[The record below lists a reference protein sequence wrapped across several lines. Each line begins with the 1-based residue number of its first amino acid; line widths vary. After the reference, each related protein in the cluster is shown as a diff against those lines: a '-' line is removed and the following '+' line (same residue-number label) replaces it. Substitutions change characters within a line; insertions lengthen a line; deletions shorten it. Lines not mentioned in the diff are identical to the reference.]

1 MSRNT
6 IELVAKFRDDASV
19 GLRRLAT
26 EANRTMQIQSRAASS
41 SGRQQQLM
49 HAAAARLG
57 IRTEREIR
65 REIQRTQAAY
75 NAMAKSGR
83 ASHNELARAAQ
94 QTRSRIREL
103 NAEMN
108 SGSRFNRMVQGGKSL
123 ARGAT
128 SVAAGVMAGGYVLA
142 QPVNRTMDYD
152 TELRHATNTMYAGKT
167 LAEKRAGMAEINKT
181 VNDAAYLGGT
191 SKEAALQAMNTMV
204 SSGSLSD
211 AAVKQM
217 LPTVMKTAA
226 AAGADA
232 DDIANIVTK
241 AKQAGFKE
249 ADIPALLDR
258 AMQSGMDGGFE
269 LTNMARWLP
278 QQLAAMKSAGMGA
291 TLDNFS
297 SLLTANQL
305 AFMTAGS
312 ADEAGNN
319 MVNLLAKLSSP
330 DIVNKAKKIDING
343 QEGFDF
349 TDSMNK
355 RKDAGMNS
363 LDALVDIVGEIVSK
377 DAKSAALMEKM
388 AAAQGDEAKL
398 ALLEEQKALVD
409 GTAVGQLVSDRQALM
424 ALLSLINNKQEA
436 ARLQQGQANAAGAV
450 DNNYQFVAE
459 GSGFKKEQF
468 KTAYSEAEYGAFSS
482 FTDMVADKLKGIADW
497 ARGNQETAQTAVAA
511 GQGAAA
517 VSATVGASSMVSGGW
532 RFFQGGQGVAGAG
545 RFLPSAGSMG
555 AFTLGA
561 APLAAMGGV
570 THLAAQRD
578 KYDDWSKPLVAF
590 ADRLQ
595 SFLPDF
601 MSSAKNEY
609 MRKREEL
616 GGNNSPLD
624 SPVLKESMAQLSQ
637 SAQTNQQASQQ
648 YVTAAT
654 ENQAAT
660 AQLTNAASQM
670 TAAAAQMQAAAGK
683 PIPVTVT
690 VQNGNIMA
698 YINQAAARAAA
709 KN

>member
-1 MSRNT
+1 
-6 IELVAKFRDDASV
+6 
-19 GLRRLAT
+19 
-26 EANRTMQIQSRAASS
+26 
-41 SGRQQQLM
+41 
-49 HAAAARLG
+49 
-57 IRTEREIR
+57 
-65 REIQRTQAAY
+65 
-75 NAMAKSGR
+75 
-83 ASHNELARAAQ
+83 
-94 QTRSRIREL
+94 
-103 NAEMN
+103 
-108 SGSRFNRMVQGGKSL
+108 
-123 ARGAT
+123 
-128 SVAAGVMAGGYVLA
+128 
-142 QPVNRTMDYD
+142 
-152 TELRHATNTMYAGKT
+152 
-167 LAEKRAGMAEINKT
+167 
-181 VNDAAYLGGT
+181 
-191 SKEAALQAMNTMV
+191 
-204 SSGSLSD
+204 
-211 AAVKQM
+211 
-217 LPTVMKTAA
+217 
-226 AAGADA
+226 
-232 DDIANIVTK
+232 
-241 AKQAGFKE
+241 
-249 ADIPALLDR
+249 
-258 AMQSGMDGGFE
+258 
-269 LTNMARWLP
+269 
-278 QQLAAMKSAGMGA
+278 MKSAGMGA

-297 SLLTANQL
+297 SLLNANQL

-312 ADEAGNN
+312 TDEAGNN
-319 MVNLLAKLSSP
+319 LVNLLAKISSQ
-330 DIVNKAKKIDING
+330 DIVTKAKKIDING

-349 TDSMNK
+349 TASMNK
-355 RKDAGMNS
+355 RQAAGMNS
-363 LDALVDIVGEIVSK
+363 LDALVDIVSEIVQK
-377 DAKSAALMEKM
+377 DEKSAALMKQM

-398 ALLEEQKALVD
+398 ALLENQKALVD

-436 ARLQQGQANAAGAV
+436 ARLQQGQANATGAV
-450 DNNYQFVAE
+450 DGAYQFVAD
-459 GSGFKKEQF
+459 GSGFKKEQL

-482 FTDMVADKLKGIADW
+482 FTDMVANKLKGIADW
-497 ARGNQETAQTAVAA
+497 ARGNQEAAQTAVAA

-517 VSATVGASSMVSGGW
+517 VSATVGTSSMVSGGW

-545 RFLPSAGSMG
+545 RFLPSASSMG

-670 TAAAAQMQAAAGK
+670 TAAAAQMQAAVGK

>member
-1 MSRNT
+1 
-6 IELVAKFRDDASV
+6 
-19 GLRRLAT
+19 
-26 EANRTMQIQSRAASS
+26 
-41 SGRQQQLM
+41 
-49 HAAAARLG
+49 
-57 IRTEREIR
+57 
-65 REIQRTQAAY
+65 
-75 NAMAKSGR
+75 
-83 ASHNELARAAQ
+83 
-94 QTRSRIREL
+94 
-103 NAEMN
+103 
-108 SGSRFNRMVQGGKSL
+108 
-123 ARGAT
+123 
-128 SVAAGVMAGGYVLA
+128 MAGGYVLA

-167 LAEKRAGMAEINKT
+167 LAEKRAGMEEINKT
-181 VNDAAYLGGT
+181 VNDAAYIGGT

-204 SSGSLSD
+204 ASGSLSD

-217 LPTVMKTAA
+217 LPTVMKTALA
-226 AAGADA
+226 ANADA

-258 AMQSGMDGGFE
+258 AMQSGADGGFE
-269 LTNMARWLP
+269 LKDMARWLP

-297 SLLTANQL
+297 SLLNANQL

-312 ADEAGNN
+312 TDEAGNN
-319 MVNLLAKLSSP
+319 LVNLLAKISSQ
-330 DIVNKAKKIDING
+330 DIVTKAKKIDING

-349 TDSMNK
+349 TASMNK
-355 RKDAGMNS
+355 RQAAGMNS
-363 LDALVDIVGEIVSK
+363 LDALVDIVSEIVQK
-377 DAKSAALMEKM
+377 DEKSAALMKQM

-398 ALLEEQKALVD
+398 ALLENQKALVD

-450 DNNYQFVAE
+450 DGAYQFVAD
-459 GSGFKKEQF
+459 GSGFKKEQL

-482 FTDMVADKLKGIADW
+482 FTDMVANKLKGIADW
-497 ARGNQETAQTAVAA
+497 ARGNQEAAQTAVAA

-517 VSATVGASSMVSGGW
+517 VSATVGTSSMVSGGW
-532 RFFQGGQGVAGAG
+532 RFFQGGQGV
-545 RFLPSAGSMG
+545 FLPSAGSMG

>member
-123 ARGAT
+123 ARGAA

-181 VNDAAYLGGT
+181 VNDAAYIGGT
-191 SKEAALQAMNTMV
+191 SKEKALEAMNTMV
-204 SSGSLSD
+204 ASGSMSD
-211 AAVKQM
+211 AAVKNL

-226 AAGADA
+226 AAGAESN
-232 DDIANIVTK
+232 DIAGIVTK
-241 AKQAGFKE
+241 ALQAGFKE
-249 ADIPALLDR
+249 SDIPALLDR

-269 LTNMARWLP
+269 LKDMARWLP
-278 QQLAAMKSAGMGA
+278 QQLAAMKAAGMGA

-297 SLLTANQL
+297 SLLTGNQL
-305 AFMTAGS
+305 SYMTAGS

-319 MVNLLAKLSSP
+319 MVNLLAKIPSQ
-330 DIVNKAKKIDING
+330 DIITKAKKIDING
-343 QEGFDF
+343 QEGFNF
-349 TDSMNK
+349 IDSLNK

-363 LDALVDIVGEIVSK
+363 LDALVDVVGEVISK
-377 DAKSAALMEKM
+377 DAKSRAFMEKM
-388 AAAQGDEAKL
+388 AAAQGDDAKL

-409 GTAVGQLVSDRQALM
+409 GSVVGQLVSDRQAQM
-424 ALLSLINNKQEA
+424 ALYSLIYNKQEA

-459 GSGFKKEQF
+459 GSGFKKEQL

-482 FTDMVADKLKGIADW
+482 FTDMVANKLKGIADW
-497 ARGNQETAQTAVAA
+497 ARGNQEAAQTAVAA

-517 VSATVGASSMVSGGW
+517 VSATVGTSSMVSGGW

-545 RFLPSAGSMG
+545 RFLPSASSMG

-670 TAAAAQMQAAAGK
+670 TAAAAQMQAAVGK

>member
-108 SGSRFNRMVQGGKSL
+108 SGSRFNRMIQGGKSL

-167 LAEKRAGMAEINKT
+167 LAEKRAGMEEINKT
-181 VNDAAYLGGT
+181 VNDAAYIGGT
-191 SKEAALQAMNTMV
+191 SKEKALEAMNTMV
-204 SSGSLSD
+204 ASGSMSD
-211 AAVKQM
+211 AAVKNL

-226 AAGADA
+226 AAGAESN
-232 DDIANIVTK
+232 DIAGIVTK
-241 AKQAGFKE
+241 ALQAGFKE
-249 ADIPALLDR
+249 SDIPALLDR

-269 LTNMARWLP
+269 LKDMARWLP
-278 QQLAAMKSAGMGA
+278 QQLAAMKAAGMGA

-297 SLLTANQL
+297 SLLTGNQL
-305 AFMTAGS
+305 SYMTAGS

-319 MVNLLAKLSSP
+319 MVNLLAKIPSQ
-330 DIVNKAKKIDING
+330 DIITKAKKIDING
-343 QEGFDF
+343 QEGFNF
-349 TDSMNK
+349 IDSLNK

-363 LDALVDIVGEIVSK
+363 LDALVDVVGEVISK
-377 DAKSAALMEKM
+377 DAKSRAFMEKM
-388 AAAQGDEAKL
+388 AAAQGDDAKL

-409 GTAVGQLVSDRQALM
+409 GSVVGQLVSDRQAQM
-424 ALLSLINNKQEA
+424 ALYSLIYNKQEA

-459 GSGFKKEQF
+459 GSGFKKEQL

-482 FTDMVADKLKGIADW
+482 FTDMVANKLKGIADW
-497 ARGNQETAQTAVAA
+497 ARGNQEAAQTAVAA

-517 VSATVGASSMVSGGW
+517 VSATVGTSSMVSGGW

-660 AQLTNAASQM
+660 AQLTNAATQM

>member
-57 IRTEREIR
+57 IRTEREI
-65 REIQRTQAAY
+65 QRTQAAY

-83 ASHNELARAAQ
+83 ASHSELARAAQ

-108 SGSRFNRMVQGGKSL
+108 SGSRFNRMIQGGKSL

-142 QPVNRTMDYD
+142 QPVSRTMDYD

-167 LAEKRAGMAEINKT
+167 LAEKRAGMEEINKT
-181 VNDAAYLGGT
+181 VNDAAYIGGT
-191 SKEAALQAMNTMV
+191 SKEKALEAMNTMV
-204 SSGSLSD
+204 ASGSMSD
-211 AAVKQM
+211 AAVKNL

-226 AAGADA
+226 AAGAESN
-232 DDIANIVTK
+232 DIAGIVTK
-241 AKQAGFKE
+241 ALQAGFKE
-249 ADIPALLDR
+249 SDIPALLDR

-269 LTNMARWLP
+269 LKDMARWLP
-278 QQLAAMKSAGMGA
+278 QQLAAMKAAGMGA

-297 SLLTANQL
+297 SLLTGNQL
-305 AFMTAGS
+305 SYMTAGS

-319 MVNLLAKLSSP
+319 MVNLLAKIPSQ
-330 DIVNKAKKIDING
+330 DIITKAKKIDING
-343 QEGFDF
+343 QEGFNF
-349 TDSMNK
+349 IDSLNK

-363 LDALVDIVGEIVSK
+363 LDALVDVVGEVISK
-377 DAKSAALMEKM
+377 DAKSRAFMEKM
-388 AAAQGDEAKL
+388 AAAQGDDAKL

-409 GTAVGQLVSDRQALM
+409 GSVVGQLVSDRQAQM
-424 ALLSLINNKQEA
+424 ALYSLIYNKQEA

-459 GSGFKKEQF
+459 GSGFKKEQL

-482 FTDMVADKLKGIADW
+482 FTDMVANKLKGIADW
-497 ARGNQETAQTAVAA
+497 ARGNQEAAQTAVAA

-517 VSATVGASSMVSGGW
+517 VSATVGTSSMVSGGW
-532 RFFQGGQGVAGAG
+532 RFFQGGQGVVGAG

-555 AFTLGA
+555 AFALGA

-570 THLAAQRD
+570 THLAGQRD

>member
-1 MSRNT
+1 
-6 IELVAKFRDDASV
+6 
-19 GLRRLAT
+19 
-26 EANRTMQIQSRAASS
+26 
-41 SGRQQQLM
+41 
-49 HAAAARLG
+49 
-57 IRTEREIR
+57 
-65 REIQRTQAAY
+65 
-75 NAMAKSGR
+75 
-83 ASHNELARAAQ
+83 
-94 QTRSRIREL
+94 
-103 NAEMN
+103 
-108 SGSRFNRMVQGGKSL
+108 
-123 ARGAT
+123 
-128 SVAAGVMAGGYVLA
+128 
-142 QPVNRTMDYD
+142 
-152 TELRHATNTMYAGKT
+152 
-167 LAEKRAGMAEINKT
+167 
-181 VNDAAYLGGT
+181 
-191 SKEAALQAMNTMV
+191 
-204 SSGSLSD
+204 
-211 AAVKQM
+211 
-217 LPTVMKTAA
+217 
-226 AAGADA
+226 
-232 DDIANIVTK
+232 
-241 AKQAGFKE
+241 
-249 ADIPALLDR
+249 
-258 AMQSGMDGGFE
+258 MQSGMDGGFE
-269 LTNMARWLP
+269 LKDMARWLP
-278 QQLAAMKSAGMGA
+278 QQLAAMKAAGMGA

-297 SLLTANQL
+297 SLLTGNQL
-305 AFMTAGS
+305 SYMTAGS

-319 MVNLLAKLSSP
+319 MVNLLAKIPSQ
-330 DIVNKAKKIDING
+330 DIITKAKKIDING
-343 QEGFDF
+343 QEGFNF
-349 TDSMNK
+349 IDSLNK

-363 LDALVDIVGEIVSK
+363 LDALVDVVGEVISK
-377 DAKSAALMEKM
+377 DAKSRAFMEKM
-388 AAAQGDEAKL
+388 AAAQGDDAKL

-409 GTAVGQLVSDRQALM
+409 GSVVGQLVSDRQAQM
-424 ALLSLINNKQEA
+424 ALYSLIYNKQEA

-459 GSGFKKEQF
+459 GSGFKKEQL

-482 FTDMVADKLKGIADW
+482 FTDMVANKLKGIADW
-497 ARGNQETAQTAVAA
+497 ARGNQEAAQTAVAA

-517 VSATVGASSMVSGGW
+517 VSATVGTSSMVSGGW

-555 AFTLGA
+555 AFALGA

-570 THLAAQRD
+570 THLAGQRD

>member
-94 QTRSRIREL
+94 QTRNRIREL

-108 SGSRFNRMVQGGKSL
+108 SGSRFNRMIQGGKSL

-142 QPVNRTMDYD
+142 QPVSRTMDYD

-167 LAEKRAGMAEINKT
+167 LAEKRAGMEEINKT
-181 VNDAAYLGGT
+181 VNDAAYIGGT
-191 SKEAALQAMNTMV
+191 SKEKALEAMNTMV
-204 SSGSLSD
+204 ASGSMSD
-211 AAVKQM
+211 AAVKNL

-226 AAGADA
+226 AAGAESN
-232 DDIANIVTK
+232 DIAGIVTK
-241 AKQAGFKE
+241 ALQAGFKE
-249 ADIPALLDR
+249 SDIPALLDR

-269 LTNMARWLP
+269 LKDMARWLP
-278 QQLAAMKSAGMGA
+278 QQLAAMKAAGMGA

-297 SLLTANQL
+297 SLLTGNQL
-305 AFMTAGS
+305 SYMTAGS

-319 MVNLLAKLSSP
+319 MVNLLAKIPSQ
-330 DIVNKAKKIDING
+330 DIITKAKKIDING
-343 QEGFDF
+343 QEDFDF
-349 TDSMNK
+349 TASMNK
-355 RKDAGMNS
+355 RQAAGMNS
-363 LDALVDIVGEIVSK
+363 LDALVDIVSEIVQK
-377 DAKSAALMEKM
+377 DEKSAALMKQM

-398 ALLEEQKALVD
+398 ALLENQKALVD

-450 DNNYQFVAE
+450 DGSYQFVAD
-459 GSGFKKEQF
+459 GSGFKKEQL

-482 FTDMVADKLKGIADW
+482 FTDMVANKLKGIADW
-497 ARGNQETAQTAVAA
+497 ARGNQEAAQTAVAA

-517 VSATVGASSMVSGGW
+517 VSATVGTSSMVSGGW
-532 RFFQGGQGVAGAG
+532 RFFQGGQGVVGAG

-555 AFTLGA
+555 AFALGA

-570 THLAAQRD
+570 THLAGQRD

>member
-83 ASHNELARAAQ
+83 ASHSELARAAQ

-103 NAEMN
+103 NAEIN
-108 SGSRFNRMVQGGKSL
+108 SGSRFNRMIQGGKSL

-152 TELRHATNTMYAGKT
+152 TELRHATNTMYAGKS
-167 LAEKRAGMAEINKT
+167 LAEKRAGMEEINKT
-181 VNDAAYLGGT
+181 VNDAAYIGGT

-204 SSGSLSD
+204 ASGSLSD

-217 LPTVMKTAA
+217 LPTVMKTALA
-226 AAGADA
+226 ANADA
-232 DDIANIVTK
+232 NDIASLVTK
-241 AKQAGFKE
+241 ALQAGFKE

-258 AMQSGMDGGFE
+258 AMQSGADGGFE
-269 LTNMARWLP
+269 LKDMSRWLP

-297 SLLTANQL
+297 SLLNANQQ

-319 MVNLLAKLSSP
+319 LVNLLAKISSQ
-330 DIVNKAKKIDING
+330 DIVTKAKKIDING

-349 TDSMNK
+349 TASMNK
-355 RKDAGMNS
+355 RQAAGMNS
-363 LDALVDIVGEIVSK
+363 LDALVDIVSEIVQK
-377 DAKSAALMEKM
+377 DEKSAALMKQM

-398 ALLEEQKALVD
+398 ALLENQKALVD

-450 DNNYQFVAE
+450 DGAYQFVAE
-459 GSGFKKEQF
+459 GSGFKKEQL

-482 FTDMVADKLKGIADW
+482 FTDMVANKLKGIADW
-497 ARGNQETAQTAVAA
+497 ARGNQEAAQTAVAA

-517 VSATVGASSMVSGGW
+517 VSATVGTSSMVSGGW
-532 RFFQGGQGVAGAG
+532 RFFQGSQGVAGAG

-555 AFTLGA
+555 AFALGA

-570 THLAAQRD
+570 THLAGQRD

-624 SPVLKESMAQLSQ
+624 SPVLKENMAQLSQ

>member
-83 ASHNELARAAQ
+83 ASHSELARAAQ

-108 SGSRFNRMVQGGKSL
+108 SGSRFNRMIQGGKSL

-142 QPVNRTMDYD
+142 QPVSRTMDYD

-167 LAEKRAGMAEINKT
+167 LAEKRAGMEEINKT
-181 VNDAAYLGGT
+181 VNDAAYIGGT
-191 SKEAALQAMNTMV
+191 SKEKALEAMNTMV
-204 SSGSLSD
+204 ASGSMSD
-211 AAVKQM
+211 AAVKNL

-226 AAGADA
+226 AAGAESN
-232 DDIANIVTK
+232 DIAGIVTK
-241 AKQAGFKE
+241 ALQAGFKE
-249 ADIPALLDR
+249 SDIPALLDR

-269 LTNMARWLP
+269 LKDMARWLP
-278 QQLAAMKSAGMGA
+278 QQLAAMKAAGMGA

-297 SLLTANQL
+297 SLLTGNQL
-305 AFMTAGS
+305 SYMTAGS

-319 MVNLLAKLSSP
+319 MVNLLAKIPSQ
-330 DIVNKAKKIDING
+330 DIITKAKKIDING
-343 QEGFDF
+343 QEGFNF
-349 TDSMNK
+349 IDSLNK

-363 LDALVDIVGEIVSK
+363 LDALVDVVGEVISK
-377 DAKSAALMEKM
+377 DAKSRAFMEKM
-388 AAAQGDEAKL
+388 AAAQGDDAKL

-409 GTAVGQLVSDRQALM
+409 GSVVGQLVSDRQAQM
-424 ALLSLINNKQEA
+424 ALYSLIYNKQEA

-459 GSGFKKEQF
+459 GSGFKKEQL

-482 FTDMVADKLKGIADW
+482 FTDMVANKLKGIADW
-497 ARGNQETAQTAVAA
+497 ARGNQEAAQTAVAA

-517 VSATVGASSMVSGGW
+517 VSATVGTSSMVSGGW
-532 RFFQGGQGVAGAG
+532 RFFQGGQGVVGAG

-555 AFTLGA
+555 AFALGA

-570 THLAAQRD
+570 THLAGQRD

-670 TAAAAQMQAAAGK
+670 TAAAQMQAAAGK

>member
-6 IELVAKFRDDASV
+6 IELVAKFRDEASV

-94 QTRSRIREL
+94 QTRNRIREL

-108 SGSRFNRMVQGGKSL
+108 SGSRFNRMIQGGKSL

-142 QPVNRTMDYD
+142 QPINRTMDYD

-167 LAEKRAGMAEINKT
+167 LAEKRAGMEEINKT
-181 VNDAAYLGGT
+181 VNDAAYIGGT
-191 SKEAALQAMNTMV
+191 SKEKALEAMNTMV
-204 SSGSLSD
+204 ASGSMSD
-211 AAVKQM
+211 AAVKNL

-226 AAGADA
+226 AAGAESN
-232 DDIANIVTK
+232 DIAGIVTK
-241 AKQAGFKE
+241 ALQAGFKE
-249 ADIPALLDR
+249 SDIPALLDR

-269 LTNMARWLP
+269 LKDMARWLP
-278 QQLAAMKSAGMGA
+278 QQLAAMKAAGMGA

-297 SLLTANQL
+297 SLLTGNQL
-305 AFMTAGS
+305 SYMTAGS

-319 MVNLLAKLSSP
+319 MVNLLAKIPSQ
-330 DIVNKAKKIDING
+330 DIITKAKKIDING
-343 QEGFDF
+343 QEGFNF
-349 TDSMNK
+349 IDSLNK

-363 LDALVDIVGEIVSK
+363 LDALVDVVGEVISK
-377 DAKSAALMEKM
+377 DAKSRAFMEKM
-388 AAAQGDEAKL
+388 AAAQGDDAKL

-409 GTAVGQLVSDRQALM
+409 GSVVGQLVSDRQAQM
-424 ALLSLINNKQEA
+424 ALYSLIYNKQEA

-450 DNNYQFVAE
+450 DNNYQFVAD
-459 GSGFKKEQF
+459 GSGFKKEQL

-482 FTDMVADKLKGIADW
+482 FTDMVANKLKGIADW
-497 ARGNQETAQTAVAA
+497 ARGNQEAAQTAVAA

-517 VSATVGASSMVSGGW
+517 VSATVGTSSMVSGGW

-545 RFLPSAGSMG
+545 RFLPSASSMG

-670 TAAAAQMQAAAGK
+670 TAAAAQMQAAVGK

>member
-6 IELVAKFRDDASV
+6 VELVAKFRDDASV

-167 LAEKRAGMAEINKT
+167 LAEKRAGMEEINKT

-204 SSGSLSD
+204 ASGSLSD

-217 LPTVMKTAA
+217 LPTVMKTALA
-226 AAGADA
+226 ANADA

-258 AMQSGMDGGFE
+258 AMQSGADGGFE
-269 LTNMARWLP
+269 LKDMARWLP

-297 SLLTANQL
+297 SLLNANQL

-312 ADEAGNN
+312 TDEAGNN
-319 MVNLLAKLSSP
+319 LVNLLAKISSQ
-330 DIVNKAKKIDING
+330 DIVTKAKKIDING

-349 TDSMNK
+349 TASMNK
-355 RKDAGMNS
+355 RQAAGMNS
-363 LDALVDIVGEIVSK
+363 LDALVDIVSEIVSK
-377 DAKSAALMEKM
+377 DEKSAALMKQM

-398 ALLEEQKALVD
+398 ALLENQKALVD

-450 DNNYQFVAE
+450 DGAYQFVAD
-459 GSGFKKEQF
+459 GSGFKKEQL

-482 FTDMVADKLKGIADW
+482 FTDMVANKLKGIADW

-545 RFLPSAGSMG
+545 RFLPSAG
-555 AFTLGA
+555 A

-570 THLAAQRD
+570 THLAGQRD

-660 AQLTNAASQM
+660 VQLTNAATQM

>member
-83 ASHNELARAAQ
+83 ASHSELARAAQ

-108 SGSRFNRMVQGGKSL
+108 SGSRFNRMIQGGKSL

-142 QPVNRTMDYD
+142 QPVSRTMDYD

-167 LAEKRAGMAEINKT
+167 LAEKRASMEEINKT
-181 VNDAAYLGGT
+181 VNDAAYIGGT
-191 SKEAALQAMNTMV
+191 SKEKALEAMNTMV
-204 SSGSLSD
+204 ASGSMSD
-211 AAVKQM
+211 AAVKNL

-226 AAGADA
+226 AAGAESN
-232 DDIANIVTK
+232 DIAGIVTK
-241 AKQAGFKE
+241 ALQAGFKE
-249 ADIPALLDR
+249 SDIPALLDR

-269 LTNMARWLP
+269 LKDMARWLP
-278 QQLAAMKSAGMGA
+278 QQLAAMKAAGMGA

-297 SLLTANQL
+297 SLLTGNQL
-305 AFMTAGS
+305 SYMTAGS

-319 MVNLLAKLSSP
+319 MVNLLAKIPSQ
-330 DIVNKAKKIDING
+330 DIITKAKKIDING
-343 QEGFDF
+343 QEGFNF
-349 TDSMNK
+349 IDSLNK

-363 LDALVDIVGEIVSK
+363 LDALVDVVGEVISK
-377 DAKSAALMEKM
+377 DAKSRAFMEKM
-388 AAAQGDEAKL
+388 AAAQGDDAKL

-409 GTAVGQLVSDRQALM
+409 GSVVGQLVSDRQAQM
-424 ALLSLINNKQEA
+424 ALYSLIYNKQEA

-459 GSGFKKEQF
+459 GSGFKKEQL

-482 FTDMVADKLKGIADW
+482 FTDMVANKLKGIADW
-497 ARGNQETAQTAVAA
+497 ARGNQEAAQTAVAA

-517 VSATVGASSMVSGGW
+517 VSATVGTSSMVSGGW
-532 RFFQGGQGVAGAG
+532 RFFQGGQGVVGAG

-555 AFTLGA
+555 AFALGA

-570 THLAAQRD
+570 THLAGQRD

-660 AQLTNAASQM
+660 AQLTNAATQM

>member
-6 IELVAKFRDDASV
+6 IELVAKFRDEASV

-152 TELRHATNTMYAGKT
+152 TALRHATNTMYAGKT

-204 SSGSLSD
+204 ASGSLSD

-217 LPTVMKTAA
+217 LPTVMKTALA
-226 AAGADA
+226 ANADA

-258 AMQSGMDGGFE
+258 AMQSGADGGFE
-269 LTNMARWLP
+269 LKDMARWLP

-297 SLLTANQL
+297 SLLNANQL

-312 ADEAGNN
+312 TDEAGNN
-319 MVNLLAKLSSP
+319 LVNLLAKISSQ
-330 DIVNKAKKIDING
+330 DIVTKAKKIDING

-349 TDSMNK
+349 TASMNK
-355 RKDAGMNS
+355 RQAAGMNS
-363 LDALVDIVGEIVSK
+363 LDALVDIVSEIVSK
-377 DAKSAALMEKM
+377 DEKSAALMKQM

-398 ALLEEQKALVD
+398 ALLENQKALVD

-450 DNNYQFVAE
+450 DGAYQFVAD
-459 GSGFKKEQF
+459 GSGFKKEQL

-497 ARGNQETAQTAVAA
+497 ARGNPETAQTAVAA

-545 RFLPSAGSMG
+545 RLLPTGGTMG
-555 AFTLGA
+555 AFALGA

-570 THLAAQRD
+570 THLAGQRD

-595 SFLPDF
+595 SLLPDF

>member
-6 IELVAKFRDDASV
+6 IELVAKFRDEASV

-103 NAEMN
+103 NAEIN

-152 TELRHATNTMYAGKT
+152 TALRHATNTMYAGKSIE
-167 LAEKRAGMAEINKT
+167 EKRAGMAEINKT

-204 SSGSLSD
+204 ASGSLSD

-232 DDIANIVTK
+232 NDIANIVTK

-297 SLLTANQL
+297 SLLTANQM

-330 DIVNKAKKIDING
+330 DIVNKAKKIKING

-459 GSGFKKEQF
+459 GSGFKKEQL

-497 ARGNQETAQTAVAA
+497 VRGNPETAQTAVAA

-545 RFLPSAGSMG
+545 RLLPTGGTMG
-555 AFTLGA
+555 AFALGA

-570 THLAAQRD
+570 THLAGQRD

-595 SFLPDF
+595 SLLPDF

-698 YINQAAARAAA
+698 YINQAATRAAA

>member
-6 IELVAKFRDDASV
+6 VELVAKFRDEASV

-152 TELRHATNTMYAGKT
+152 TELRHATNTMYAGKSIE
-167 LAEKRAGMAEINKT
+167 EKRAGMAEINKT

-204 SSGSLSD
+204 ASGSLSD

-217 LPTVMKTAA
+217 LPTVMKTALA
-226 AAGADA
+226 ATADA
-232 DDIANIVTK
+232 DAIANIVTQ
-241 AKQAGFKE
+241 AKQAGFTE

-258 AMQSGMDGGFE
+258 AMQSGADGGFE
-269 LTNMARWLP
+269 MKDMARWLP

-297 SLLTANQL
+297 SLLNANQL

-312 ADEAGNN
+312 TDEAGNN
-319 MVNLLAKLSSP
+319 LVNLLAKISSQ
-330 DIVNKAKKIDING
+330 DIVTKAKKIDING

-349 TDSMNK
+349 TASMNK
-355 RKDAGMNS
+355 RQAAGMNS
-363 LDALVDIVGEIVSK
+363 LDALVDIVSEIVSK
-377 DAKSAALMEKM
+377 DEKSAALMKQM

-398 ALLEEQKALVD
+398 ALLENQKALVD

-450 DNNYQFVAE
+450 DNNYRFMAE
-459 GSGFKKEQF
+459 GSGVKKEQL

-497 ARGNQETAQTAVAA
+497 ARGNQEAAQTAVAA

-532 RFFQGGQGVAGAG
+532 RFFQGGQGVTGAG

-555 AFTLGA
+555 AFALGA

-570 THLAAQRD
+570 THLAGQRD

>member
-94 QTRSRIREL
+94 QTRNRIREL

-108 SGSRFNRMVQGGKSL
+108 SGSRFNRMIQGGKSL

-142 QPVNRTMDYD
+142 QPVSRTMDYD

-167 LAEKRAGMAEINKT
+167 LAEKRAGMEEINKT
-181 VNDAAYLGGT
+181 VNDAAYIGGT
-191 SKEAALQAMNTMV
+191 SKEKALEAMNTMV
-204 SSGSLSD
+204 ASGSMSD
-211 AAVKQM
+211 AAVKNL

-226 AAGADA
+226 AAGAESN
-232 DDIANIVTK
+232 DIAGIVTK
-241 AKQAGFKE
+241 ALQAGFKE
-249 ADIPALLDR
+249 SDIPALLDR

-269 LTNMARWLP
+269 LKDMARWLP
-278 QQLAAMKSAGMGA
+278 QQLAAMKAAGMGA

-297 SLLTANQL
+297 SLLTGNQL
-305 AFMTAGS
+305 SYMTAGS

-319 MVNLLAKLSSP
+319 MVNLLAKIPSQ
-330 DIVNKAKKIDING
+330 DIITKAKKIDING
-343 QEGFDF
+343 QEDFDF
-349 TDSMNK
+349 TASMNK
-355 RKDAGMNS
+355 RQAAGMNS
-363 LDALVDIVGEIVSK
+363 LDALVDIVSEIVQK
-377 DAKSAALMEKM
+377 DEKSAALMKQM

-398 ALLEEQKALVD
+398 ALLENQKALVD

-450 DNNYQFVAE
+450 DGSYQFVAD
-459 GSGFKKEQF
+459 GSGFKKEQL

-482 FTDMVADKLKGIADW
+482 FTDMVANKLKGIADW
-497 ARGNQETAQTAVAA
+497 ARGNQEAAQTAVAA

-517 VSATVGASSMVSGGW
+517 VSATVGTSSMVSGGW
-532 RFFQGGQGVAGAG
+532 RFFQGGQGVVGAG

-555 AFTLGA
+555 AFALGA

-570 THLAAQRD
+570 THLAGQRD

-637 SAQTNQQASQQ
+637 SSQTNQQASQQ